1 MKSKILIIPGVVII
15 LAVFSTKITRFQVVK
30 SVPQAI
36 PSTYVETASQTV
48 DRSTKSQDNPLQTVT
63 VDYYASLPLFDDL
76 VASFQG
82 LKDWEIDHTL
92 AEVENQ
98 LNSEDLVDR
107 ANKKKLDEA
116 GYQRLAALIQ
126 KSDAL
131 YHIKIMRKVDDV
143 EKFMAQTN

>member
-1 MKSKILIIPGVVII
+1 MRSKFLIIPGVVI
-15 LAVFSTKITRFQVVK
+15 VFAIVSTKITKVQLVK

-36 PSTYVETASQTV
+36 PSIHVETDSQTV

-76 VASFQG
+76 VVSFQG
-82 LKDWEIDHTL
+82 LKDWEIDQTL
-92 AEVENQ
+92 AEIESQ

-107 ANKKKLDEA
+107 ANQKKLDEA
-116 GYQRLAALIQ
+116 GYKRLAALLQ

-143 EKFMAQTN
+143 EKSMAQTK